1 MMGMRVALMLALAGV
16 WLAGGLPVRGQ
27 SIMNANRAAAMA
39 PLVEHA
45 QPGEQALRCDVAAL
59 KPTLNYSFRFQSGYT
74 VSVPMN
80 QYRGKGHFWSIVM
93 QIKARAAGA
102 RAVYLGARIP
112 LPEIPKTNADLRVG
126 GGFLLG
132 EGVYDVH
139 WLMRDDTARV
149 CRKTWRLDVHPSR
162 GERSVQVA
170 MPASA
175 VWEMGLR
182 GGGRCRN
189 QRTMRRRSG

>member
-80 QYRGKGHFWSIVM
+80 QYLWQGSKTSH
-93 QIKARAAGA
+93 QIFQSE
-102 RAVYLGARIP
+102 RIKNSNFFFSN
-112 LPEIPKTNADLRVG
+112 LRLFLFQEKTF
-126 GGFLLG
+126 FL
-132 EGVYDVH
+132 
-139 WLMRDDTARV
+139 
-149 CRKTWRLDVHPSR
+149 
-162 GERSVQVA
+162 Q
-170 MPASA
+170 
-175 VWEMGLR
+175 
-182 GGGRCRN
+182 
-189 QRTMRRRSG
+189 